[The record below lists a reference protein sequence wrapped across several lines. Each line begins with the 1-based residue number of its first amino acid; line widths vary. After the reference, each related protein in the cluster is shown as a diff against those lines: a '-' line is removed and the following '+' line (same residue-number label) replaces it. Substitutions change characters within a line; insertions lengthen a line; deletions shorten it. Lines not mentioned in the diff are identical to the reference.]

1 MPPVQAESLSRL
13 FTRDQV
19 LRLLGVNESVLV
31 RWEEQG
37 FVQPAR
43 EYGFRELVALRTLR
57 ELRRSRIRVERIR
70 LILAALRSRLRDVD
84 DPLADLKIFTDGRR
98 VSVQVGSGKMEP
110 LSGQLLLDFD
120 RAEIRRMLEFPASRP
135 AQTQARELAARAQE
149 AEAWFEKGVA
159 AEQSGLAVERAVEA
173 YQRAIEIDPSQASA
187 LVNLGTIHYNQRD
200 WAKAEDCY
208 RRALHARPDYAL
220 AHFNLGNLYDE
231 TGHWHKALE
240 QYLAALAA
248 QPDYPD
254 AHYNI
259 ALLHQTHGEPLK
271 AVRHWRA
278 YLKADPH
285 GHWAAIA
292 RRELTRLRE
301 AAVVHGSR

>member
-1 MPPVQAESLSRL
+1 MQAESLSRSY
-13 FTRDQV
+13 TRDQV
-19 LRLLGVNESVLV
+19 LRLLGVTESVLV
-31 RWEEQG
+31 RWEEHG
-37 FVQPAR
+37 FVAQAR

-57 ELRRSRIRVERIR
+57 ELRRNRIRVERIR

-84 DPLADLKIFTDGRR
+84 DPLADLKIFTDGRK
-98 VSVQVGSGKMEP
+98 VTVQVGGGKMEP
-110 LSGQLLLDFD
+110 ISGQLLFDFD

-135 AQTQARELAARAQE
+135 AQTQAREQASRALE
-149 AEAWFEKGVA
+149 AESWFEKGVN
-159 AEQSGLAVERAVEA
+159 AEQSGLAVETAVEA
-173 YQRAIEIDPSQASA
+173 YRKAIEIDPDQAFA
-187 LVNLGTIHYNQRD
+187 LVNLGTIHYNQHD
-200 WAKAEDCY
+200 YPKAEDCY
-208 RRALHARPDYAL
+208 RRALRARPDYAL

-248 QPDYPD
+248 QPGYSD

-292 RRELTRLRE
+292 RRELTRLRD
-301 AAVVHGSR
+301 AAVVQGSR

>member
-1 MPPVQAESLSRL
+1 MQAESLGRSFSRE
-13 FTRDQV
+13 QV
-19 LRLLGVNESVLV
+19 LRLLGVAESVLV

-37 FVQPAR
+37 FVAPAR

-57 ELRRSRIRVERIR
+57 ELRRNRIRVERIR

-98 VSVQVGSGKMEP
+98 VSVQVGGRKMEP

-135 AQTQARELAARAQE
+135 AATLARESAARSIE
-149 AEAWFEKGVA
+149 AESWFEKGVE
-159 AEQSGLAVERAVEA
+159 AEHSGLAIETAADA
-173 YQRAIEIDPSQASA
+173 YRKAIEIDPSQAAA
-187 LVNLGTIHYNQRD
+187 LVNLGTIHYHQRD
-200 WAKAEDCY
+200 WPNAEDCY
-208 RRALHARPDYAL
+208 RRALLARPDYAL

-231 TGHWHKALE
+231 TGQWHKALE
-240 QYLAALAA
+240 HYLAALAA
-248 QPDYPD
+248 QPGYPD

-259 ALLHQTHGEPLK
+259 ALLHQSHGEPLK

-278 YLKADPH
+278 YLKADPN

-292 RRELTRLRE
+292 RRELARLRDS
-301 AAVVHGSR
+301 ALVHNSR

>member
-1 MPPVQAESLSRL
+1 MQAESLSRSY
-13 FTRDQV
+13 TREQV
-19 LRLLGVNESVLV
+19 LRLLGVKENVLV

-37 FVQPAR
+37 FVTAAR
-43 EYGFRELVALRTLR
+43 QYGFRELVALRTLR
-57 ELRRSRIRVERIR
+57 ELRRNRIRVERIR

-84 DPLADLKIFTDGRR
+84 DPLADLKIFIDGRK
-98 VSVQVGSGKMEP
+98 VAVQAGGGKMEP

-120 RAEIRRMLEFPASRP
+120 CAEIRRMLEFPASRP
-135 AQTQARELAARAQE
+135 AETHAREKAARARE
-149 AEAWFEKGVA
+149 AESWFEKGVE
-159 AEQSGLAVERAVEA
+159 AEQSGMSVERAVAA
-173 YQRAIEIDPSQASA
+173 YQKALEIDPAQASA
-187 LVNLGTIHYNQRD
+187 LLNLGTIHYHQQD
-200 WAKAEDCY
+200 WTKAEDCY
-208 RRALHARPDYAL
+208 RRSLQARPGYAL

-231 TGHWHKALE
+231 TGQWHKALE

-292 RRELTRLRE
+292 RRELARLRE
-301 AAVVHGSR
+301 STVVNGSR

>member
-1 MPPVQAESLSRL
+1 VQAESLNRS

-19 LRLLGVNESVLV
+19 LRLLGVSESVLA
-31 RWEEQG
+31 RWEEHG
-37 FVQPAR
+37 FVSPAR

-57 ELRRSRIRVERIR
+57 ELRRNRIRVERIR
-70 LILAALRSRLRDVD
+70 LILAALRSRLRDVE

-98 VSVQVGSGKMEP
+98 VSVQVGGGKMEP

-135 AQTQARELAARAQE
+135 AQTQAREQAARAHE
-149 AEAWFEKGVA
+149 AETWFEKGVQ
-159 AEQSGLAVERAVEA
+159 AEQSGLAIETAVAA
-173 YQRAIEIDPSQASA
+173 YQTAIEIDPAQAPA
-187 LVNLGTIHYNQRD
+187 LINLGTIHYNQRD
-200 WAKAEDCY
+200 WPKAEDCY
-208 RRALHARPDYAL
+208 RRALQARPDYAL

-231 TGHWHKALE
+231 TGHWHRALE

-292 RRELTRLRE
+292 RRELARLRE
-301 AAVVHGSR
+301 SAVVQGSR